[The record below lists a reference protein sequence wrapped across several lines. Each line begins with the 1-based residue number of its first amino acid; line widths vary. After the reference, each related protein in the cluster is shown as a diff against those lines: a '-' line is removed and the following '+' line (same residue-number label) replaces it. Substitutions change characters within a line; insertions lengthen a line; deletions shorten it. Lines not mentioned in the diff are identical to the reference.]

1 MGPLTGLHGTV
12 ALILVSALLFAEE
25 SGVPLP
31 LVPGDVLLIVAG
43 LFIANGAISPWAF
56 FPIAFLAV
64 AAPNP
69 RGRPTRLRSAAGAP
83 GVETCPRPGDR
94 RRHRQRCRVRL

>member
-1 MGPLTGLHGTV
+1 VLNGLHGTV

-43 LFIANGAISPWAF
+43 LLIANGAISRGPS
-56 FPIAFLAV
+56 FPSPSWPCSAGSS
-64 AAPNP
+64 PCT
-69 RGRPTRLRSAAGAP
+69 RGPASSALEGWRPS
-83 GVETCPRPGDR
+83 PGD
-94 RRHRQRCRVRL
+94 